1 MSTDQFTRFAL
12 KPASV
17 ALISGAAAM
26 ALRPGAEVIF
36 RGGAYPLG
44 LVVAGATFIASEVSE
59 YVNSAVFSHIPRI
72 GALSHP
78 VHSALNVGVVAGG
91 VAAVENYAS
100 PGLVG
105 DLGIA
110 EIVGVAALA
119 EVAGTYLANEWL
131 KPMYE
136 SSTAGSSY

>member
-1 MSTDQFTRFAL
+1 MSTDQITRFAL

-17 ALISGAAAM
+17 AAVSAAAAM
-26 ALRPGAEVIF
+26 ALRPGAEVII
-36 RGGAYPLG
+36 GGGTYPLS
-44 LVVAGATFIASEVSE
+44 LVVAGASFLASEVSE
-59 YVNSAVFSHIPRI
+59 YINSTVFPHIPRI

-78 VHSALNVGVVAGG
+78 VHSALNMGVVAGG
-91 VAAVENYAS
+91 VAFVENYAS

-119 EVAGTYLANEWL
+119 EVAGTYISNEWL
-131 KPMYE
+131 KPMWE
-136 SSTAGSSY
+136 TSNAGPY

>member
-1 MSTDQFTRFAL
+1 MSTDQVTRFAL

-17 ALISGAAAM
+17 ATISGVAAM
-26 ALRPGAEVIF
+26 VLRPGAEVII
-36 RGGAYPLG
+36 GGSTYPLG

-59 YVNSAVFSHIPRI
+59 YVNSHVFEHIPRI

-78 VHSALNVGVVAGG
+78 VHSLLNMGVVAGG
-91 VAAVENYAS
+91 VAAVENFAS

-110 EIVGVAALA
+110 EVVGVAALA

-131 KPMYE
+131 KPLWDT
-136 SSTAGSSY
+136 SNAGTY

>member
-1 MSTDQFTRFAL
+1 MSTDQVTRFAL

-26 ALRPGAEVIF
+26 ALRPGAQVII
-36 RGGAYPLG
+36 GGSTYPLS
-44 LVVAGATFIASEVSE
+44 LVVAGASFIASEVSE

-78 VHSALNVGVVAGG
+78 VHSALNVGVVAGS
-91 VAAVENYAS
+91 VVAVENFAS

-105 DLGIA
+105 DLGVA
-110 EIVGVAALA
+110 EVVGVAALA
-119 EVAGTYLANEWL
+119 EVAGSYLANEWL
-131 KPMYE
+131 KPFWE
-136 SSTAGSSY
+136 TSNAGSSY